1 MHSSGFL
8 LQKSEGDKNG
18 QVQEEAAGPANR
30 HARKMR
36 RTGQSSCGK
45 RCRQTFSLKTF
56 FYFSH
61 THTYVCLLLEDVIGN
76 LFIVLIALEVLFG
89 FICFLIHV
97 GRRAKPPWVL
107 KPLKL
112 LLSTE
117 CRRVTAWAALG
128 PLWCEATRET
138 CRQGGLPSLP
148 AERGPEEASG
158 EAPPPPPGGKKH
170 SHHQE

>member
-1 MHSSGFL
+1 MI
-8 LQKSEGDKNG
+8 KNG

-45 RCRQTFSLKTF
+45 RCLQGVLEMFSSKTF
-56 FYFSH
+56 LYFSH

-76 LFIVLIALEVLFG
+76 LFIMLIALEVLFG
-89 FICFLIHV
+89 FIRFLIHI
-97 GRRAKPPWVL
+97 GREAKPPWVL

-117 CRRVTAWAALG
+117 GRRVTAWAALG
-128 PLWCEATRET
+128 PLWCEALGKHADRVVF
-138 CRQGGLPSLP
+138 LPCLP
-148 AERGPEEASG
+148 ERGPEEASG
-158 EAPPPPPGGKKH
+158 EAPPPPPGAKKH
-170 SHHQE
+170 PHHRE